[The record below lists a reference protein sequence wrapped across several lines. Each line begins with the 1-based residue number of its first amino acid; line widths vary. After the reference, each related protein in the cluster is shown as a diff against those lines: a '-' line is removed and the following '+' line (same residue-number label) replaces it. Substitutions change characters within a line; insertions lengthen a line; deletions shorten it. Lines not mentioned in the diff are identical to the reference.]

1 MITTYLLAFVVA
13 LGFSLAATPLVRRAA
28 LRFNIV
34 DRPTD
39 RKVHTDPIP
48 YLGGLAIV
56 VAFTLSMGGG
66 AVVGGYTDALARI
79 AVILGGGLFL
89 SVLGLWDDLKVV
101 PGWIKVPVELGLGVL
116 LFLTGFKAQ
125 LFNFWPLDLL
135 ITLAWVIGITNA
147 VNYMDNMDGL
157 TSGVVAIAATYFFVL
172 AALSGQFLVGGLAV
186 ALAGC
191 ALGFL
196 WYNRPP
202 ARIFMGDTG
211 SLFLGFLLAG
221 LGLQLRFQNIAQVTF
236 FVPVAIMAVP
246 VLDALLV
253 SISRVRHGLSPIH
266 PGRDHISH
274 RLVKLGIP
282 SSAAVGLLYFA
293 AAACG
298 WIGVVIAFAQ
308 PLTAYMLMGWLIVVG
323 AFLGLLLL
331 RVDVYSGESS

>member
-34 DRPTD
+34 DRPID
-39 RKVHTDPIP
+39 RKIHTDPIP

-66 AVVGGYTDALARI
+66 AIVGGYTDALGRI

-101 PGWIKVPVELGLGVL
+101 PGWIKVPVELTLGVL

-253 SISRVRHGLSPIH
+253 SVSRVRHGLSPIQ

-308 PLTAYMLMGWLIVVG
+308 PLTAYMLMGWLIIVG

>member
-34 DRPTD
+34 DRPID
-39 RKVHTDPIP
+39 RKIHTDPIP

-56 VAFTLSMGGG
+56 VAFTFSMGGG
-66 AVVGGYTDALARI
+66 AIVGGYTDALGRI

-101 PGWIKVPVELGLGVL
+101 PGWIKVPVELTLGVL

-253 SISRVRHGLSPIH
+253 SVSRVRHGLSPIQ

-308 PLTAYMLMGWLIVVG
+308 PLTAYMLMGWLIIVG